1 MHFHYGLGVGHVYS
15 HEARIP
21 ECPCS
26 AQEAPHPVPQTTPQ
40 SSKCS
45 ERDETLVETS
55 NWQAPADNDD
65 EGDEEEDHVGVEELN
80 FFEQEQNGSS
90 ESLVEALDEMF
101 TDHCYIL
108 YTPSDGVGHQYDLW
122 LLLASP
128 IENYS
133 LISGSQF
140 TCLRRPITRF
150 WWPIYQSLAITTGH
164 DLMIPDLRQS
174 LAIAISFIGPSNFVL
189 PPSSLITMQAL
200 PPAPIYVYLSKRKQA
215 FRLVQLPLFIGF
227 AEHLFL
233 IGYLAHIYRQ
243 ISPLYCAEFA
253 PDLVLPTVGVLA
265 IAQQGDVVF
274 HTVFEKEAGDG
285 DFLWNV
291 NTAFCSPNFRGLGS
305 ALWPVTLL
313 SHHSIIFNAALF
325 PYGDSAPAPVLHI
338 SHLPSTELDEV
349 VPDGSILPAPLAAT
363 APLPHVSQAPA
374 LPSTDEV
381 FPYEPM
387 APAPLVAAEAAPH
400 LHMSQASV
408 LPSTDKVFPYGP
420 MPFAPLAAIE
430 AAPLL
435 HISSAPPSINKQS
448 VYTLYYPSI
457 TSFNGYTENSSDHP
471 LVTAAPAGSIED
483 LMVVFHQALIW
494 KGVDVKLESDL
505 RVAISAALG
514 KYLWNHVLFLTKC
527 LYLGSL
533 WVGVAN
539 PFNLSEPAGRRLIST
554 CLLMAIDLDCTTLQY
569 LEDNPVIVKGQE
581 TSPVR
586 WNTLRLTFCNHIEN
600 RTSEMR
606 KAVRACILTPTG
618 FSGST
623 MEEQNAR
630 VDYFFTLLL
639 STHRERVQ
647 QAITEI
653 MELQLFKELLWIALF
668 QLMNGLC
675 KGNRDGRIA
684 DFFPEE
690 IRGPNGL
697 LQKGVVGTLLTIVH
711 RGNQDVAFLKRRK
724 CVSDGHKKPLS
735 KDVPA
740 KEATKTSE

>member
-1 MHFHYGLGVGHVYS
+1 MPLANRHAFGFVDPAVVLRACHIILAFLQGQCNPSECGISTVAGDEHDWHEYYVNSFVDRDTIMHFHYGLGVGHVYS
-15 HEARIP
+15 HEAQIP

-40 SSKCS
+40 SSEHS
-45 ERDETLVETS
+45 ERDETLMETS
-55 NWQAPADNDD
+55 NRQAPADNED
-65 EGDEEEDHVGVEELN
+65 EGDKEEDHVGVEELD

-101 TDHCYIL
+101 TDYCNIL
-108 YTPSDGVGHQYDLW
+108 YTPSDGTGHQYDLR

-128 IENYS
+128 IV
-133 LISGSQF
+133 
-140 TCLRRPITRF
+140 
-150 WWPIYQSLAITTGH
+150 
-164 DLMIPDLRQS
+164 
-174 LAIAISFIGPSNFVL
+174 SFIGPSNFVP

-215 FRLVQLPLFIGF
+215 FRLVQLPFVLVYHPSFSSNLLSQQPFVGF

-233 IGYLAHIYRQ
+233 VGYLAHIYRQ

-265 IAQQGDVVF
+265 IVQQGDVVF

-285 DFLWNV
+285 DFLRNV

-305 ALWPVTLL
+305 ALWPM
-313 SHHSIIFNAALF
+313 SPF
-325 PYGDSAPAPVLHI
+325 PYGYLPPAPVLHI

-400 LHMSQASV
+400 PHMSQASV

-430 AAPLL
+430 AAPLP
-435 HISSAPPSINKQS
+435 HISFAPPSINEQS
-448 VYTLYYPSI
+448 VYTSYYPSI
-457 TSFNGYTENSSDHP
+457 TSFNGYTKNSSDHP
-471 LVTAAPAGSIED
+471 LVTAAPAGSVED
-483 LMVVFHQALIW
+483 LMVYFDTNDILAEQLPQAVFHQALIW

-505 RVAISAALG
+505 WVAISAALG

-539 PFNLSEPAGRRLIST
+539 PFNLSELAGRQLIST

-569 LEDNPVIVKGQE
+569 LEDKLVIVKGQE

-600 RTSEMR
+600 RTSEMH
-606 KAVRACILTPTG
+606 KAIWA
-618 FSGST
+618 S
-623 MEEQNAR
+623 
-630 VDYFFTLLL
+630 
-639 STHRERVQ
+639 
-647 QAITEI
+647 
-653 MELQLFKELLWIALF
+653 LF
-668 QLMNGLC
+668 QPMNGLC
-675 KGNRDGRIA
+675 KGNCDGRIA
-684 DFFPEE
+684 DLFPEE

-711 RGNQDVAFLKRRK
+711 RGNQDVTFLKRRE

-735 KDVPA
+735 EDVPT